1 MELKK
6 ATRQRIV
13 SVARFR
19 FAGDLPSEILQPF
32 SEAAT
37 RVVPNK
43 NLLKIFAIFSGKQ
56 QWKSFYFN
64 NVVDFQVCNFF

>member
-43 NLLKIFAIFSGKQ
+43 NLLKILRFSQ
-56 QWKSFYFN
+56 EN
-64 NVVDFQVCNFF
+64 NSGRVFILTML